1 MHAVSIHTMRYDP
14 ALPDAESVMASLL
27 YIATLYIKKPT
38 YELAKQALRLAET
51 LTAPE
56 YAESDLICRVSR
68 RMCVQWTLL
77 VNEHEQSKAHA
88 ASVNAGHQLTQMNE
102 KQ

>member
-1 MHAVSIHTMRYDP
+1 MQSARLNPMRYDP
-14 ALPDAESVMASLL
+14 ALPDAEYVMASLL

-56 YAESDLICRVSR
+56 YADSDLICRVSR

-77 VNEHEQSKAHA
+77 VNEHEQSAQPAKARQ
-88 ASVNAGHQLTQMNE
+88 SLTQAVTSPIE
-102 KQ
+102 

>member
-1 MHAVSIHTMRYDP
+1 MHAVSLNTMRYDP

-56 YAESDLICRVSR
+56 YADSDLICRVSR

-77 VNEHEQSKAHA
+77 VNEYEQSAQPAKTRH
-88 ASVNAGHQLTQMNE
+88 SLTQLNE
-102 KQ
+102 EPS

>member
-1 MHAVSIHTMRYDP
+1 MNAIEMNMHAMLYDP

-27 YIATLYIKKPT
+27 YVSTLYIKKPT
-38 YELAKQALRLAET
+38 HDLAKLALRLAET

-56 YAESDLICRVSR
+56 YADSDLICRVSR

-77 VNEHEQSKAHA
+77 VNEHEQSACTELGAPALSAQSSHPC
-88 ASVNAGHQLTQMNE
+88 
-102 KQ
+102 

>member
-1 MHAVSIHTMRYDP
+1 MQAIGKETMRFDP
-14 ALPDAESVMASLL
+14 SLPDAESVMASLL

-56 YAESDLICRVSR
+56 YADSDLICRVSR

-77 VNEHEQSKAHA
+77 VNEYEQSALHT
-88 ASVNAGHQLTQMNE
+88 SLMRE
-102 KQ
+102 CR

>member
-1 MHAVSIHTMRYDP
+1 MNTMNNHPMRYDP

-56 YAESDLICRVSR
+56 YADSELICSVSR

-77 VNEHEQSKAHA
+77 VNEHEQTAQLA
-88 ASVNAGHQLTQMNE
+88 A
-102 KQ
+102 KP

>member
-1 MHAVSIHTMRYDP
+1 MNVHPIRYDP
-14 ALPDAESVMASLL
+14 SLPDAESVMASLL

-38 YELAKQALRLAET
+38 YDLAKQALRLAET

-56 YAESDLICRVSR
+56 YADSELICRVSR

-77 VNEHEQSKAHA
+77 VNEHEQA
-88 ASVNAGHQLTQMNE
+88 AIQLRA
-102 KQ
+102 

>member
-1 MHAVSIHTMRYDP
+1 MNRMNIHPIRYDP
-14 ALPDAESVMASLL
+14 SLPDAESVMASLL

-38 YELAKQALRLAET
+38 YDLAKQALRLAET

-56 YAESDLICRVSR
+56 YADSELICSVSR

-77 VNEHEQSKAHA
+77 VNEHEQA
-88 ASVNAGHQLTQMNE
+88 AMPLRA
-102 KQ
+102 

>member
-1 MHAVSIHTMRYDP
+1 MNRMNIHPIRYDP
-14 ALPDAESVMASLL
+14 SLPDAESVMASLL

-38 YELAKQALRLAET
+38 YDLAKQALRLAET

-56 YAESDLICRVSR
+56 YADSELICSISR

-77 VNEHEQSKAHA
+77 VNEHEQA
-88 ASVNAGHQLTQMNE
+88 ATQLRA
-102 KQ
+102 

>member
-1 MHAVSIHTMRYDP
+1 MHTMNLNAMRYDP
-14 ALPDAESVMASLL
+14 SLPDAESVMASLL

-56 YAESDLICRVSR
+56 YADSELICRVSR

-77 VNEHEQSKAHA
+77 VNEHEHEQGQCTSSTLRNGSSNH
-88 ASVNAGHQLTQMNE
+88 E
-102 KQ
+102 

>member
-1 MHAVSIHTMRYDP
+1 MNKMNVHPIRYDP
-14 ALPDAESVMASLL
+14 SLPDAESVMASLL

-38 YELAKQALRLAET
+38 YDLAKQALRLAET

-56 YAESDLICRVSR
+56 YADSELICNVSR

-77 VNEHEQSKAHA
+77 VNEHEQAAMQLHA
-88 ASVNAGHQLTQMNE
+88 
-102 KQ
+102 

>member
-1 MHAVSIHTMRYDP
+1 VFEREIAMNMMNAHAMRYDP
-14 ALPDAESVMASLL
+14 SLPDAESVMASLL

-38 YELAKQALRLAET
+38 YDLAKQALRLAET

-56 YAESDLICRVSR
+56 YADSDLICSVSR

-77 VNEHEQSKAHA
+77 VNEHEQAEMPLA
-88 ASVNAGHQLTQMNE
+88 I
-102 KQ
+102 

>member
-1 MHAVSIHTMRYDP
+1 MHTMNLNAMRYDP
-14 ALPDAESVMASLL
+14 SLPDAESVMASLL

-56 YAESDLICRVSR
+56 YADSELICRVSR

-77 VNEHEQSKAHA
+77 VNEHEHEHEQGQCTSSTLRNGSSNH
-88 ASVNAGHQLTQMNE
+88 E
-102 KQ
+102 

>member
-1 MHAVSIHTMRYDP
+1 MNVMNVHPIRYDP
-14 ALPDAESVMASLL
+14 SLPDAESVMASLL

-38 YELAKQALRLAET
+38 YDLAKQALRLAET

-56 YAESDLICRVSR
+56 YADSELICRVSR

-77 VNEHEQSKAHA
+77 VNEHEQA
-88 ASVNAGHQLTQMNE
+88 ATPLRA
-102 KQ
+102 

>member
-1 MHAVSIHTMRYDP
+1 MNRMNVHPIRYDP
-14 ALPDAESVMASLL
+14 SLPDAESVMASLL

-38 YELAKQALRLAET
+38 YDLAKQALRLAET

-56 YAESDLICRVSR
+56 YADSELICSVSR

-77 VNEHEQSKAHA
+77 VNEHEQA
-88 ASVNAGHQLTQMNE
+88 AMQLRA
-102 KQ
+102 

>member
-1 MHAVSIHTMRYDP
+1 MNRMNIHPIRYDP
-14 ALPDAESVMASLL
+14 SLPDAESVMASLL

-38 YELAKQALRLAET
+38 YDLAKQALRLAET

-56 YAESDLICRVSR
+56 YADSELICSVSR

-77 VNEHEQSKAHA
+77 VNEHEQA
-88 ASVNAGHQLTQMNE
+88 AMQLRA
-102 KQ
+102 